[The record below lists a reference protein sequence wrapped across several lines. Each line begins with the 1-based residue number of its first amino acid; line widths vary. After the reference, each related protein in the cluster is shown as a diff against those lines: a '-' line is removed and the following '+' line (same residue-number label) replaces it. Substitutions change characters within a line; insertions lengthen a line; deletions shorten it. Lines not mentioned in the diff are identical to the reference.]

1 MSEKIAD
8 DNRAKEE
15 MIESRQVF
23 IDNMAHE
30 MKTPLTA
37 ILGFSD
43 ILTIK
48 QNLTEEQI
56 KEYSGYI
63 YKEALRIKNNVQGS

>member
-63 YKEALRIKNNVQGS
+63 YKEALRIKTMSGK